1 MTAEWRGGVA
11 SSVSHPLPLP
21 FPRSVETRDEETMR
35 DRTTARSSPY
45 QTLDGSSSSQSL
57 CRSVS
62 RSQES
67 AVGTASD
74 DQVVTPPASDT
85 SGGALVV
92 GIDGHEGG
100 AGQGGQNDQLDRL
113 SALAAAQH
121 RMGPDEAAAAGSR
134 KRTADGEV
142 KSSDGSVSPAKGHS
156 RTVSAVSVA
165 STVDGNIGEVGDDA
179 HPVPFARASVRPSS
193 RAADLP
199 RPSVQL
205 SAELRTRLSYA
216 MVKVSRG
223 WQSRSLDE
231 VESLASQV
239 TSPISSSASTAQR
252 RHESSAS
259 PRPTAP
265 PTAQVHFAAEH
276 RPVTVAAAGPVKS
289 RSKSK
294 SNSPHAPPPALAPP
308 ASIQPATA
316 MLASEARPNP
326 RRHSHSRLTP
336 TLLAHAFSPSP
347 STPGQAPRLDG
358 SNPISRLDQDAAES
372 LLFMSSPGNSAG
384 LKHSFSPSLSPPRA
398 GRQAL
403 PSAPRKAL
411 PSQRP
416 AFPPPKKASLDR
428 RPPLAPPLGSPMD
441 LDGPARRPS
450 ASPDRGPSRRR
461 PNGTG
466 NHVRGALSLPSGLG
480 LGDGTARKLLQDE
493 DIERMLDRAG
503 AEAGDSSDDDEIR
516 LPPRRGVPGVV
527 RA

>member
-165 STVDGNIGEVGDDA
+165 STVDGNIGE
-179 HPVPFARASVRPSS
+179 
-193 RAADLP
+193 
-199 RPSVQL
+199 L